1 MPKQPFEKFNIWFGE
16 ALEKQ
21 KNLPETMTLATVDAE
36 GMPDA
41 RIVLLKEV
49 TPEGFV
55 FFTNYQS
62 LKANQLAANPKAAAV
77 FWWPILERQVRIR
90 GHVSKISPEQSDK
103 YSQTRPR
110 GSQIGAWASKQS
122 QVLENRAELEQAYQ
136 EFDKKYAG
144 QTIPRPDFWG
154 GYCLKPHYFEF
165 WQGRENRLHE
175 RLVYESDS
183 QELWVSK
190 QLAP

>member
-1 MPKQPFEKFNIWFGE
+1 MLGKPFEKFNIWFE
-16 ALEKQ
+16 EDSA
-21 KNLPETMTLATVDAE
+21 MTLATVDQT

-41 RIVLLKEV
+41 RVVLLKEV

-90 GHVSKISPEQSDK
+90 GIVSKISPEQSDK

-122 QVLENRAELEQAYQ
+122 QVLQSRAELEQAYL
-136 EFDKKYAG
+136 D
-144 QTIPRPDFWG
+144 
-154 GYCLKPHYFEF
+154 
-165 WQGRENRLHE
+165 
-175 RLVYESDS
+175 
-183 QELWVSK
+183 
-190 QLAP
+190 